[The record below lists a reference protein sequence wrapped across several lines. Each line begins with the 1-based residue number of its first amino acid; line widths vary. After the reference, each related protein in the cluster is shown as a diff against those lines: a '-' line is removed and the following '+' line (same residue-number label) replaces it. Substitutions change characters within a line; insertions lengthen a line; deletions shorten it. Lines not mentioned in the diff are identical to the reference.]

1 MEPIT
6 TIRPNGSEALP
17 LIGDYAMDLVGFLYG
32 FGLLQGLLL
41 ATVLI
46 FAGSGQRQ
54 ANGFMAG
61 LVVAI
66 ALSLLQNWL
75 IRSGYFFENPS
86 LGLIIPP
93 LDFIW
98 GPLLYLYAY
107 RLTNRSASWSQLL
120 HFVPALYL
128 LSYSLSFTALP
139 TEDQRNTLLY
149 LWSQHNDPELQQQV
163 SLTIAPSLKMWIDY
177 HLQGNLFSLQLGIYC
192 FLVLAQIRHHN
203 RRMQQHFSSL
213 ETLNLRWLQ
222 KLALACLVFLGV
234 FLAFNRS
241 QLILVGHFDVNALL
255 PSIPYLFLVF
265 LVYGA
270 GIAAFFQPNLIRG
283 VSAAMGSELNTPQ
296 PRDPQPTPAEP
307 IADEI
312 ELPSIEIQDNKAQP
326 KETAKSTKYE
336 RSGLSLQDAED
347 YKVRLMQK
355 MQQEELY
362 LDCELTLPD
371 LARETGLTPHQ
382 VSQVLN
388 GQMNQNF
395 FSFVNNY
402 RIQLAKA
409 LLSDPKTQNTP
420 IVELAVEV
428 GFKSKSSFYDAFN
441 KATQMTPTQFKKRQH

>member
-1 MEPIT
+1 MQSIK
-6 TIRPNGSEALP
+6 TIIPNGSEALSP
-17 LIGDYAMDLVGFLYG
+17 IGEYAMDLVGFLYG

-41 ATVLI
+41 AAVLI
-46 FAGSGQRQ
+46 FAGTGQRQ
-54 ANGFMAG
+54 ANRFMAG

-75 IRSGYFFENPS
+75 IRSGFFFENPS

-93 LDFIW
+93 LDFVW

-107 RLTNRSASWSQLL
+107 SLTNRSIGWRQLL
-120 HFVPALYL
+120 HFAPALYL
-128 LSYSLSFTALP
+128 LAHALNFSTLP

-149 LWSQHNDPELQQQV
+149 LWSQHNDPQLHQQV
-163 SLTIAPSLKMWIDY
+163 SLTTAPALKTWIDY
-177 HLQGNLFSLQLGIYC
+177 HVQGNLFSLQLGIYC
-192 FLVLAQIRHHN
+192 FLVLSQIRHHN

-222 KLALACLVFLGV
+222 KLAFACLMFLGV

-283 VSAAMGSELNTPQ
+283 VAAAIDSDPNTRQ
-296 PRDPQPTPAEP
+296 TTEPQPTATPESN
-307 IADEI
+307 
-312 ELPSIEIQDNKAQP
+312 ELPPPQSHDDKD
-326 KETAKSTKYE
+326 TKSTKYE

-347 YKVRLMQK
+347 YKVRLMQT
-355 MQQEELY
+355 MQQHELY

-402 RIQLAKA
+402 RIQMAKA
-409 LLSDPKTQNTP
+409 LLSDPETQNTP

-441 KATQMTPTQFKKRQH
+441 KATQMTPTQFKKRQG